1 MIDLDELVQFLDQ
14 FFLKHRYPEDLNGV
28 YRAGNRPLQR
38 LGLTLDPFIGFSDW
52 IDTHQI
58 DAVFLHRPWKL
69 ELESIAT
76 NIPVIAYHLAF
87 DERLTLGLN
96 FRLSEALNLINP
108 QPLGYKENRPI
119 GMIGE
124 IPPQAF
130 DRYVQQ
136 IDQIFGGY
144 ESISGEL
151 DSVSKVAIVGA
162 MNDALIREAS
172 QRGAELYLTGQF
184 RTAAKQAVLETAMR
198 VIEIGHHRSER
209 WGLRA
214 LANVLRERWANLQ
227 VLIFEND

>member
-14 FFLKHRYPEDLNGV
+14 FFLKSPYPDDFNGV
-28 YRAGNRPLQR
+28 YRTGDQPIQR
-38 LGLTLDPFIGFSDW
+38 IGLALDPGVGLSDW
-52 IDTHQI
+52 IVAHQI
-58 DAVFLHRPWKL
+58 DALFLHRPWKL
-69 ELESIAT
+69 ELESIAA

-144 ESISGEL
+144 ESILGEL
-151 DSVSKVAIVGA
+151 DSVSQVAIVGA

-184 RTAAKQAVLETAMR
+184 RTAAKQAVLETAMS